1 MNFKVLSKAKYCKI
15 YLIQVVLAVIFSAMI
30 EKIALNEYAY
40 NFSID
45 GGHRGTRLN
54 KNIQKYL
61 TKNNHV
67 LN

>member
-1 MNFKVLSKAKYCKI
+1 
-15 YLIQVVLAVIFSAMI
+15 MI

-45 GGHRGTRLN
+45 DGHRSTRVN

>member
-1 MNFKVLSKAKYCKI
+1 M

-45 GGHRGTRLN
+45 GGHRSTRVN

>member
-1 MNFKVLSKAKYCKI
+1 M
-15 YLIQVVLAVIFSAMI
+15 YLTQVVLAVIFSAMI

-45 GGHRGTRLN
+45 GGHGSTRVK